1 MDTTRRLP
9 PLEVWGEYN
18 VFKVLLRSNSQY
30 PYFLY
35 FRVSM
40 TCQISIHY
48 DYQKSFFF
56 FTFISE
62 KLRSLFLYLV
72 LIIAWLRITENDVK
86 CSRYL
91 A

>member
-1 MDTTRRLP
+1 MDTSRRLP

-56 FTFISE
+56 FYFYFREVAVVIS
-62 KLRSLFLYLV
+62 LSRSNYSLV
-72 LIIAWLRITENDVK
+72 EN
-86 CSRYL
+86 
-91 A
+91 